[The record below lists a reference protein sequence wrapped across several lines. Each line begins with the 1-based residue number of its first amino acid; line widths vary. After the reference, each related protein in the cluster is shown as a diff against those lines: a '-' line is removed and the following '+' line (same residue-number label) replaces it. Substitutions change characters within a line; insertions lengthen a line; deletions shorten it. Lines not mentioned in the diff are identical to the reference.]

1 MKTEIKITPDTQK
14 IPWGTNPKG
23 KKFFG
28 LKVSININKIIDKI
42 FKNGSK

>member
-1 MKTEIKITPDTQK
+1 MKKEIKITPDTQK
-14 IPWGTNPKG
+14 VPWGINPKG

-28 LKVSININKIIDKI
+28 FKVSININKIIDKI